1 MSNWDLTLVLMCMIR
16 VGCASKSS
24 LFDYINNIST
34 EDNLGVGWEGGG
46 GFLLCPS
53 YSLSTWV

>member
-1 MSNWDLTLVLMCMIR
+1 MSNWDLTIVLMCMIR

-24 LFDYINNIST
+24 LFDYINNITT
-34 EDNLGVGWEGGG
+34 EDKGVGWEGGG